1 MKDVR
6 EAMARAAELREVLAE
21 LGVEVL
27 AHYVDA
33 RGLGDWRVFADLA
46 FEHCIY
52 ITRVDAERAPW
63 PLWLRW
69 LGVKPRTRTEWV
81 VEIEVYGYLQVR
93 ATRPSLRRAVV
104 DCVRLSRAGGN
115 RRLTERM
122 AELKQWD
129 E

>member
-6 EAMARAAELREVLAE
+6 EAMACAAELREVLAE

-33 RGLGDWRVFADLA
+33 RSLGDWRAFADLP

-52 ITRVDAERAPW
+52 ITRVDVERAPW
-63 PLWLRW
+63 PWWLRW
-69 LGVKPRTRTEWV
+69 LRVLPRTRLEWA
-81 VEIEVYGYLQVR
+81 IELTDHGYGQ
-93 ATRPSLRRAVV
+93 AWAMGPNLRRAVV
-104 DCVRLSRAGGN
+104 DCVRLWRAEGN
-115 RRLTERM
+115 RRLTERL